1 VGERVQAIKKRCVGK
16 GRALPFNHGEAALW
30 SSRSCSCRYFCC
42 QSQAVV
48 LTGAIDF
55 SEMPEG
61 CLLAAALL
69 PHTALHHPGKERRQR
84 SETEG
89 FDVLTEGKFP
99 RACGREG
106 A

>member
-1 VGERVQAIKKRCVGK
+1 MGNR
-16 GRALPFNHGEAALW
+16 RALPFNHGEAALW
-30 SSRSCSCRYFCC
+30 SSQSCSRRYFCC

-69 PHTALHHPGKERRQR
+69 PHSARHRPGKERRQC

-89 FDVLTEGKFP
+89 FDVLTEGKLP